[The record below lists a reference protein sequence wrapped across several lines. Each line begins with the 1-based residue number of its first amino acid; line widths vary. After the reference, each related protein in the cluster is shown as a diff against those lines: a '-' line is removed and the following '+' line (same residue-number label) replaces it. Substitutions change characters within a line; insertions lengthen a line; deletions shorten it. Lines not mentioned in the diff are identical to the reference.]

1 MQIEVEEFKKQH
13 FANYKQAIIENIKK
27 NTSTLVDED
36 IMSLLKK
43 PPLEA
48 MDLIKVK
55 FLDMAKK
62 EKIVLNTENLDKIID
77 NYRRKVIS
85 CLNEVKENREMSLI
99 KKVDDF
105 KMIKETNIFKLSKK
119 DFGEVNK
126 TNKNLIK
133 KTIQEAL
140 VTEILDKIKTVFKD
154 EEELREEKLANELG
168 KYLKGTYLRQV
179 LENIEFKV
187 IVKDTTLINGVKEQA
202 DHYLFTLSNSRLLNE
217 DLEK

>member
-85 CLNEVKENREMSLI
+85 CLDEVKENREMSLI